1 MYSIRNIPAM
11 FAKSETLPIFVL
23 PKIRNYQVTE
33 YILDCRDKA
42 SFLCGASISD
52 SCGSLARLHRRLAS
66 LFCTYNNFQTTMPKT
81 PESAQA
87 VKYSNGGTHSIH
99 TFRVKIHSY
108 YSFDDGHRD
117 EYTLD
122 TVVYATSRTEA
133 IGKAIITASAIH
145 PNYDIR
151 PLSFGGY
158 RICEQLD

>member
-1 MYSIRNIPAM
+1 M

-23 PKIRNYQVTE
+23 QKNYDTQSHST
-33 YILDCRDKA
+33 YLNALRRC
-42 SFLCGASISD
+42 
-52 SCGSLARLHRRLAS
+52 SC
-66 LFCTYNNFQTTMPKT
+66 CTSTRVVVVLWRELRGNAFFIAKNLKKLLTNTMPKNV
-81 PESAQA
+81 EGAQTA
-87 VKYSNGGTHSIH
+87 KYSNGAHILH

-122 TVVYATSRTEA
+122 TVVYATSRAEA

>member
-1 MYSIRNIPAM
+1 
-11 FAKSETLPIFVL
+11 
-23 PKIRNYQVTE
+23 
-33 YILDCRDKA
+33 
-42 SFLCGASISD
+42 
-52 SCGSLARLHRRLAS
+52 
-66 LFCTYNNFQTTMPKT
+66 MPKNV
-81 PESAQA
+81 EGAQTA
-87 VKYSNGGTHSIH
+87 KYSNGAHILH

-122 TVVYATSRTEA
+122 TVVYATSRAEA

>member
-1 MYSIRNIPAM
+1 M

-23 PKIRNYQVTE
+23 PRTGNYVSSNVHTLTA
-33 YILDCRDKA
+33 YKA
-42 SFLCGASISD
+42 GLLFENSTYVVFQFLAELG
-52 SCGSLARLHRRLAS
+52 GSAS
-66 LFCTYNNFQTTMPKT
+66 LFIHIQQLFSNKMPRTEKVSIAANNSTRIAHT
-81 PESAQA
+81 S
-87 VKYSNGGTHSIH
+87 H

-122 TVVYATSRTEA
+122 TVVTATSRAEA
-133 IGKAIITASAIH
+133 IGKAIISASAIH

-151 PLSFGGY
+151 PLLFGGY

>member
-1 MYSIRNIPAM
+1 M

-23 PKIRNYQVTE
+23 PRIGNYVSSNVHT
-33 YILDCRDKA
+33 LTAHKA
-42 SFLCGASISD
+42 GLLFENSTYVVFQFLAELG
-52 SCGSLARLHRRLAS
+52 GSAS
-66 LFCTYNNFQTTMPKT
+66 LFIYIQRLFSNKMPRTEKVSTAANNSTRI
-81 PESAQA
+81 A
-87 VKYSNGGTHSIH
+87 H

-122 TVVYATSRTEA
+122 TVVYATSRAEA
-133 IGKAIITASAIH
+133 IGKAIISASAIH